1 MGKPAHIRVMLAKGQ
16 SRTSQSGS
24 VVGTIFLRDQEI
36 GYDDTWM
43 RTVFASSNE
52 SFSASVSF
60 YLAEVTD
67 PEAFQL
73 VHVFSSSTKTPTM
86 QSASFS
92 NPFDTEPLIE
102 CRLASEEEGTACVL
116 GSAELILSG
125 NS

>member
-36 GYDDTWM
+36 DYSNTWM

-60 YLAEVTD
+60 YVAEIGD
-67 PEAFQL
+67 PENFQL
-73 VHVFSSSTKTPTM
+73 VHVFSSSAKDPTM

-92 NPFDTEPLIE
+92 NPFDGQPFVE
-102 CRLASEEEGTACVL
+102 CRLATEEEGTACVL

-125 NS
+125 S